1 MGRMSYPVYSESN
14 IMQNK
19 SNIIV
24 EKSRNREYNDNS
36 LTEVKLAN

>member
-1 MGRMSYPVYSESN
+1 
-14 IMQNK
+14 MQNK

-24 EKSRNREYNDNS
+24 EKSRNKEYNDNS